1 MAAYTVLALQVLQT
15 LLPPAWH
22 YQHTNTHQSGER
34 RQGFQPCRIQHMQA
48 VASGITNLLMPA
60 VSNSKLR
67 GSNEPFLSNR
77 KAGASAG
84 AGWAAT

>member
-22 YQHTNTHQSGER
+22 YQHTNIHQSGER

-48 VASGITNLLMPA
+48 YLWPNLQLNTK
-60 VSNSKLR
+60 SNPLFKHLQIDLYDPLR
-67 GSNEPFLSNR
+67 IQHESLPDHL
-77 KAGASAG
+77 
-84 AGWAAT
+84 

>member
-22 YQHTNTHQSGER
+22 YQHTNTHQPGER

-48 VASGITNLLMPA
+48 VASGIIKPLFKHIQIDLYDP
-60 VSNSKLR
+60 LR
-67 GSNEPFLSNR
+67 IQHESLPDHL
-77 KAGASAG
+77 
-84 AGWAAT
+84 

>member
-22 YQHTNTHQSGER
+22 YQHTNIHQSGER

-48 VASGITNLLMPA
+48 VASGIIIPLKTI
-60 VSNSKLR
+60 
-67 GSNEPFLSNR
+67 
-77 KAGASAG
+77 AGPIPLKHSVVIIE
-84 AGWAAT
+84 TTTQKTHKKT